1 MMVWLLI
8 ALMTAA
14 AVLAVLWPLG
24 QRGVNLRAGNDVAV
38 YRDQL
43 EEIDRDQAS
52 GAIVAAEA
60 DAARLEVSRRL
71 LTADAADAARAGE
84 GRADAPHR
92 RRLVAGLAL
101 IALPAG
107 ALALYLALG
116 SPDLP
121 GQPLAGRIAQVHG
134 NQSVAEMFARVER
147 HLEQHP
153 EDGRGWEV
161 VAPIY
166 MRLGRY
172 EDAVKA
178 RRNALRLLG
187 ATAERYSDLGEA
199 LVSLANGVVTG
210 DAKQAFESALR
221 ADPTDIS
228 ARFYSGLAAEQDGR
242 NEEAARIWRALA
254 ADAPEGATW
263 LASVERALARV
274 DPSAAATARAAPAA
288 PATPAPAQD
297 AMIRGMVERLA
308 ARLREDGSDVEG
320 WIRLV
325 RSYTVL
331 RDSAR
336 AQAATEDARK
346 ALAGDAEK
354 LARLETGLKEIAAG
368 ASPTDTVGPAV
379 AATPATPAAPG
390 AEEAASQDAMIRGM
404 VERLAARLRQDGS
417 DVEGWIRLVRS
428 YTVLGEADK
437 ARAAADEARRA
448 LKGDD
453 DKLRRLD
460 ESARSLGVG
469 G

>member
-121 GQPLAGRIAQVHG
+121 GQPLAG
-134 NQSVAEMFARVER
+134 MFARVER

-187 ATAERYSDLGEA
+187 TTAERYSDLGEA
-199 LVSLANGVVTG
+199 LVSLANG
-210 DAKQAFESALR
+210 
-221 ADPTDIS
+221 
-228 ARFYSGLAAEQDGR
+228 
-242 NEEAARIWRALA
+242 
-254 ADAPEGATW
+254 
-263 LASVERALARV
+263 
-274 DPSAAATARAAPAA
+274 
-288 PATPAPAQD
+288 
-297 AMIRGMVERLA
+297 
-308 ARLREDGSDVEG
+308 
-320 WIRLV
+320 
-325 RSYTVL
+325 
-331 RDSAR
+331 
-336 AQAATEDARK
+336 
-346 ALAGDAEK
+346 
-354 LARLETGLKEIAAG
+354 
-368 ASPTDTVGPAV
+368 
-379 AATPATPAAPG
+379 
-390 AEEAASQDAMIRGM
+390 
-404 VERLAARLRQDGS
+404 
-417 DVEGWIRLVRS
+417 
-428 YTVLGEADK
+428 
-437 ARAAADEARRA
+437 
-448 LKGDD
+448 
-453 DKLRRLD
+453 
-460 ESARSLGVG
+460 
-469 G
+469 